1 MASTD
6 TDLRTGKR
14 GGGISQ
20 DTQEL
25 ADQIEAIPADVQKLT
40 STVTRI
46 ANKQIGRA
54 QDKAVEAANQA
65 EDAIKQNPLSAV
77 AIAVGLG
84 FLFGVLTRR

>member
-1 MASTD
+1 MASSES
-6 TDLRTGKR
+6 DLRTGKR
-14 GGGISQ
+14 GGISQ

-25 ADQIEAIPADVQKLT
+25 AEQIEAIRSDLQGLT
-40 STVTRI
+40 NTVGRI

-54 QDKAVEAANQA
+54 QDKASEAANQA
-65 EDAIKQNPLSAV
+65 EDAIRQNPLSAV

>member
-1 MASTD
+1 MPT
-6 TDLRTGKR
+6 
-14 GGGISQ
+14 Q

-25 ADQIEAIPADVQKLT
+25 AEQLETIRAEVQNLT
-40 STVTRI
+40 STVGKI

-54 QDKAVEAANQA
+54 QDKAVEAASQA
-65 EDAIKQNPLSAV
+65 EDAIRQNPIQAV